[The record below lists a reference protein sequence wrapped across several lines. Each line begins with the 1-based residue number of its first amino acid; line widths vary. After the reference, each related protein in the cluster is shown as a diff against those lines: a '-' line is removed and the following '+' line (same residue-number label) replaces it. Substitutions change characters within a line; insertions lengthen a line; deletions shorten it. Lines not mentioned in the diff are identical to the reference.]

1 MYLLIIIMLIVIIF
15 LLWWEYIDHD
25 CIPGKTCKHSVPTPT
40 SMDSNPAFLDKLLEM
55 VRANYTYVS
64 WRQALLTG
72 LIGAIPVVYF
82 LKQRMPTLFEW
93 LVVGGFIFIVT
104 YYSYSWIWAHFYYPN
119 SRQIERNLILMRDRL
134 TKPRESSSV
143 QSQSQSQDSESIEQS
158 PTLTSES
165 AYHGVT
171 EAIRRDSSVPA
182 SQSKDRQPLL
192 RLPLFS
198 RSDHE
203 SMLT

>member
-1 MYLLIIIMLIVIIF
+1 MYLIIIIMLIVIIF

-25 CIPGKTCKHSVPTPT
+25 CIPGKTCRHSVPAPT
-40 SMDSNPAFLDKLLEM
+40 STDSNPAFLDKLLEM

-64 WRQALLTG
+64 WRQALLAG

-93 LVVGGFIFIVT
+93 IVVGGFIFIVT

-134 TKPRESSSV
+134 AKS
-143 QSQSQSQDSESIEQS
+143 
-158 PTLTSES
+158 
-165 AYHGVT
+165 
-171 EAIRRDSSVPA
+171 RDSPVSHDAESPDYTPMGPWE
-182 SQSKDRQPLL
+182 STQPPLVTPPSDPETPTSPP
-192 RLPLFS
+192 RPPLFP
-198 RSDHE
+198 RNRLKNLWD
-203 SMLT
+203 